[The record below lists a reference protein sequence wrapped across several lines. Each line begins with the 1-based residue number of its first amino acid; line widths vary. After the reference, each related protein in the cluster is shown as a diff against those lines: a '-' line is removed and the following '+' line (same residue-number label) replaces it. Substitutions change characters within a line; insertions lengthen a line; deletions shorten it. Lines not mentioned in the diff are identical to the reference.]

1 MINNYIE
8 SVDFN
13 FVSDG
18 RPFEKFDIGANIH
31 FYEEEIFDF
40 SEYEVAI
47 IGVKEGRLAGMGNIT
62 SDLAPEE
69 IRKQLYRLQIFQNFP
84 KVIDLGNIIDAE
96 TPEET
101 YQYLDNV
108 LRVLYQHGPQVIIL
122 GGSQDLTIPQV
133 KALEALYENVSLTI
147 VDERIDLKE
156 RSKEINSNNY
166 IKELI
171 ECESPSLFN
180 LTIFGYQSF
189 FANPS
194 LTSSLESMFFQML
207 RLGKIRYKVPE
218 YEHIFRSS
226 HAVSIDISCVKQS
239 DAPGRNLQSPNG
251 FMSDELCQ
259 IARYAGMSPE
269 NKSIGFYELNP
280 QFDIRNQSVQL
291 FAQAIWYFLEGFS
304 YKIEDTPEHEENHGR
319 YINFLVTIDGLDKPL
334 IFWKHKDN
342 GYWWVEIQ
350 NNKTGNFF
358 PCGKDDFDLCSNGI
372 LSDFIF
378 QIISRL

>member
-1 MINNYIE
+1 
-8 SVDFN
+8 
-13 FVSDG
+13 
-18 RPFEKFDIGANIH
+18 
-31 FYEEEIFDF
+31 
-40 SEYEVAI
+40 
-47 IGVKEGRLAGMGNIT
+47 
-62 SDLAPEE
+62 
-69 IRKQLYRLQIFQNFP
+69 
-84 KVIDLGNIIDAE
+84 
-96 TPEET
+96 
-101 YQYLDNV
+101 
-108 LRVLYQHGPQVIIL
+108 
-122 GGSQDLTIPQV
+122 
-133 KALEALYENVSLTI
+133 
-147 VDERIDLKE
+147 
-156 RSKEINSNNY
+156 
-166 IKELI
+166 
-171 ECESPSLFN
+171 
-180 LTIFGYQSF
+180 
-189 FANPS
+189 
-194 LTSSLESMFFQML
+194 
-207 RLGKIRYKVPE
+207 
-218 YEHIFRSS
+218 
-226 HAVSIDISCVKQS
+226 VSIDISCVKQS